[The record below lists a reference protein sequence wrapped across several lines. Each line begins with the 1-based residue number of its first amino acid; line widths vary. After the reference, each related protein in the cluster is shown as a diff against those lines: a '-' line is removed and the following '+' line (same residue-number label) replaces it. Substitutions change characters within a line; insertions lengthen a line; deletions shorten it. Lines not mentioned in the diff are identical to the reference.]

1 MAMYTPGALSAIFDN
16 SKNDNSDIK
25 AFKNKQALVLPKK
38 SSPSLGLFLEN
49 FPLHN
54 CFFIQVFLVSQSSA
68 VFLSNCPIMPFS
80 LEFTQS
86 RQNTRKVCENRSKII
101 L

>member
-1 MAMYTPGALSAIFDN
+1 M
-16 SKNDNSDIK
+16 
-25 AFKNKQALVLPKK
+25 VLQN
-38 SSPSLGLFLEN
+38 LNMCLFLEI
-49 FPLHN
+49 FPPSSLIR
-54 CFFIQVFLVSQSSA
+54 FFIQVFLVSQSSA

-101 L
+101 LR

>member
-1 MAMYTPGALSAIFDN
+1 MEVEYGAPKSKYVFIFRE
-16 SKNDNSDIK
+16 
-25 AFKNKQALVLPKK
+25 FPP
-38 SSPSLGLFLEN
+38 SSLIR
-49 FPLHN
+49 
-54 CFFIQVFLVSQSSA
+54 FFIQVFLVSQSSA

-101 L
+101 LR